1 MARSGIHPLAVVP
14 RYFDIAAALRLRTDG
29 EAGFLAEVDD
39 VASPLAGLSAAG
51 PDLESAR
58 AALAR
63 TAWAALHESV
73 MRRTAGVDLDT
84 LAGVRLH
91 LTTVHEVPAAVLSVP
106 TDTDS
111 GRPAGDSTVVHPG
124 ELPPG
129 RGGLS
134 LVSAGAH
141 PGCASRSHPVV

>member
-1 MARSGIHPLAVVP
+1 LAVVP

-39 VASPLAGLSAAG
+39 VASPLAGLSATG

-58 AALAR
+58 DALAR
-63 TAWAALHESV
+63 AAWAALHEPV
-73 MRRTAGVDLDT
+73 MRPVAGVDLDM

-91 LTTVHEVPAAVLSVP
+91 LTTLHEVPAAVLSVP
-106 TDTDS
+106 TDTAS
-111 GRPAGDSTVVHPG
+111 GQPAGDSPVAHPG
-124 ELPPG
+124 QLPPG

-141 PGCASRSHPVV
+141 TGQASRSHPVVEVERGP